1 MLRRLTLGA
10 LLGLVVAALLL
21 ARRSEALPS
30 YDYMPEQVV
39 LTTPAYAGAE
49 TLVLDEVEDGFLA
62 PVTAAARPFTHM
74 LLRWEANHPDDAL
87 LQLEVRASLDGED
100 WSDWGELSEND
111 DLWVPEDGPEV
122 FWSQELYAGAGM
134 QFWQVRV
141 QVAPNEAGE
150 WPSLRRIEVNSVD
163 ARFGPAEPLQERDA
177 PAEARE
183 RMGRPPV
190 VSRTAWGSP
199 DGQGSRATPAYR
211 SVTHLVVHHTA
222 EGNSLRPG
230 QVWADRVRAIWT
242 FHTITRGWGDI
253 GYNYLIDPNGVI
265 YEGRAG
271 GDDAVGFHDTANFGS
286 MGVAVIGT
294 YSHVDP
300 PPAAMNSLVN
310 LLAWKAA
317 QRKIDP
323 LGRSYYHG
331 CAISSLCRR
340 FTPSAILP
348 NIAGHRDVT
357 PEHTT
362 CPGDRLADRLP
373 EVRQRVHAMVA
384 NLPPP
389 VNLELSAVR
398 YERTSLPAG
407 ELLKVI
413 FTIHNTGGLTVTG
426 QAPEAAP
433 LGLVA
438 TGLGIEESH
447 VYDEGECFLSA
458 PGFPKE
464 EGRFRVMLGPVE
476 DARQPAC
483 PEPTGGYPWRWGIS
497 GSLAPGEQRELVG
510 YVRLRTPGEVTLRAG
525 VIHEYVAYTAQD
537 VARTRITV
545 DQERQVPLPAAYDQH
560 LQPLVHVYR
569 LGRVPT
575 NLLARSNDPTTSLR
589 GDYVGSF
596 AWDGSERQWGEHGP
610 LPGSENFVSLEQT
623 RVFEAPITGTYTF
636 EVSTNGAAWLWI
648 NGETVVAHANHGV
661 HSSSSGSIELTAGP
675 HVLAFKMFTLTG
687 APIAGYRVQPPDH
700 DHFINVSEG
709 LLTEAEGQ
717 FGNHFRSL
725 AALNLA
731 ADDLGG
737 GGIAEF
743 LVALNDGPWQSFRSP
758 LVQIEAEALPP
769 GPNLLRYRAIDQ
781 AGNWSAEHHLQIVIE
796 PEMEEEQ
803 GEEEGEEEED
813 EEAQEVQDAEYTTYL
828 PLVVR

>member
-1 MLRRLTLGA
+1 MINMLRRLALGA
-10 LLGLVVAALLL
+10 LLGLVLASMLL
-21 ARRSEALPS
+21 ARRSEALPI
-30 YDYMPEQVV
+30 YDYAPDQVV
-39 LTTPAYAGAE
+39 LTTPAYAEAE
-49 TLVLDEVEDGFLA
+49 TILLAAVGDGFLA
-62 PVTAAARPFTHM
+62 PVTAAPRPFTHV
-74 LLRWEANHPDDAL
+74 LLRWEATHPAHAL

-100 WSDWGELSEND
+100 WSDWGVLSENH

-141 QVAPNEAGE
+141 QVAPNHADE
-150 WPSLRRIEVNSVD
+150 WPTLRRIELNSVD
-163 ARFGPAEPLQERDA
+163 ARFGPADPLLDSDA
-177 PAEARE
+177 PALARE

-211 SVTHLVVHHTA
+211 SVTHMVVHHTA
-222 EGNSLRPG
+222 DANSLRPG
-230 QVWADRVRAIWT
+230 QVWADRVRAIWV

-271 GDDAVGFHDTANFGS
+271 GDDAVGFHDTANYAS
-286 MGVAVIGT
+286 MGVALIGT
-294 YSHVDP
+294 YSSVEP
-300 PPAAMNSLVN
+300 PPTAMNSLVN

-317 QRKIDP
+317 QKNIDP
-323 LGRSYYHG
+323 MGSSYYHG
-331 CAISSLCRR
+331 CAISSFCRS
-340 FTPSAILP
+340 FTPSGIVA
-348 NIAGHRDVT
+348 NISGHRHIT
-357 PEHTT
+357 PERTS
-362 CPGDRLADRLP
+362 CPGDRLAHRLP
-373 EVRQRVHAMVA
+373 ELRQRVHTMLA

-389 VNLELSAVR
+389 LNLELSDVR

-413 FTIHNTGGLTVTG
+413 FTIHNTGGVTVTG

-438 TGLGIEESH
+438 TNLGIEESH
-447 VYDEGECFLSA
+447 VYDEGECFLSE

-476 DARQPAC
+476 DARQPSC

-497 GSLAPGEQRELVG
+497 GSLAPGERRELVG

-525 VIHEYVAYTAQD
+525 IIHEYVAYTAQD
-537 VARTRITV
+537 VAQTRIMV
-545 DQERQVPLPAAYDQH
+545 DRERQVPLPAAYDEQ
-560 LQPLVHVYR
+560 LRPLAHVYR

-575 NLLARSNDPTTSLR
+575 NLLARSSDATASVR
-589 GDYVGSF
+589 GDYLGSF
-596 AWDGSERQWGEHGP
+596 VWDGSERQWDAAGP
-610 LPGSENFVSLEQT
+610 LPGTENYVSLEQT

-648 NGETVVAHANHGV
+648 NGETVVAHTNHGV
-661 HSSSSGSIELTAGP
+661 HSSSSGSIELTAGR

-687 APIAGYRVQPPDH
+687 APLAGYAVQPPDL
-700 DHFINVSEG
+700 DHFITLSEG
-709 LLTEAEGQ
+709 LLTGAEGQ
-717 FGNHFRSL
+717 FGNRFTSL
-725 AALNLA
+725 TALNLA

-737 GGIAEF
+737 DGVAE
-743 LVALNDGPWQSFRSP
+743 LHVALNDGPWQSFSEP
-758 LVQIEAEALPP
+758 LARIEP
-769 GPNLLRYRAIDQ
+769 LLSGSNQVRYRAIDQ
-781 AGNWSAEHHLQIVIE
+781 AGNWSAEHHLQILIE
-796 PEMEEEQ
+796 PTVEQEEEVGEEEQ
-803 GEEEGEEEED
+803 EGEEIGEEEE
-813 EEAQEVQDAEYTTYL
+813 AHYTTYL